1 MAETTY
7 PFLSDEWIAAAREIR
22 ARHAG
27 SEPEVVGNPI
37 RMNQVITDVPF
48 GEGTIHS
55 YLDTSTGALVLELGQ
70 LDDPDLTVTTD
81 WQTAKTVFV
90 DQDIAAATQA
100 FLQGRIKVQGD
111 MMKLM
116 TMQTAVAGSPA
127 ALEAAQELQA
137 ITA

>member
-1 MAETTY
+1 MTY

-22 ARHAG
+22 ARHAADDV
-27 SEPEVVGNPI
+27 EVPGEAI

-48 GEGTIHS
+48 GDGTVHS
-55 YLDTSTGALVLELGQ
+55 YLDTSSGALVLELGE
-70 LDDPDLTVTTD
+70 LDEPDLTVTTD
-81 WQTAKTVFV
+81 WETAKTVFI

-100 FLQGRIKVQGD
+100 FLQGRIRVQGN

-116 TMQTAVAGSPA
+116 MMQTSVAASPSA
-127 ALEAAQELQA
+127 AEAAAELQA

>member
-1 MAETTY
+1 MPAVY

-22 ARHAG
+22 ARHAAD
-27 SEPEVVGNPI
+27 EVEAPADPI

-48 GEGTIHS
+48 GEGTILS
-55 YLDTSTGALVLELGQ
+55 YLDTSSGEIVIDLGELEE
-70 LDDPDLTVTTD
+70 PDLTVTAD
-81 WQTAKTVFV
+81 WETAKTVFV

-100 FLQGRIKVQGD
+100 FLQGRIKVQGN

-116 TMQTAVAGSPA
+116 MMQTAIAGSPA
-127 ALEAAQELQA
+127 AIEAANDLKA

>member
-1 MAETTY
+1 MPAVY

-22 ARHAG
+22 ARHAAD
-27 SEPEVVGNPI
+27 EVEVPSDPI

-48 GEGTIHS
+48 GDGMILS
-55 YLDTSTGALVLELGQ
+55 YLDTSSGEIVIERGEL
-70 LDDPDLTVTTD
+70 DEPDLTVTTD
-81 WQTAKTVFV
+81 WETAKTVFV

-100 FLQGRIKVQGD
+100 FLQGRIKVQGN

-116 TMQTAVAGSPA
+116 MMQASIAGSPE
-127 ALEAAQELQA
+127 ALAAAQELKA

>member
-1 MAETTY
+1 MTY

-22 ARHAG
+22 ARHAADETTVAG
-27 SEPEVVGNPI
+27 EPI
-37 RMNQVITDVPF
+37 RMNQVITEVPF
-48 GEGTIHS
+48 GDGTIHS
-55 YLDTSTGALVLELGQ
+55 YLDTSAGVLVLELGE

-81 WQTAKTVFV
+81 WATAKTVFV

-127 ALEAAQELQA
+127 TLDAARELQA

>member
-1 MAETTY
+1 MAH
-7 PFLSDEWIAAAREIR
+7 PFLSDEWIEAAREIR

-27 SEPEVVGNPI
+27 DDVEVPDIPI

-48 GEGTIHS
+48 GDGIVHS
-55 YLDTSTGALVLELGQ
+55 YLDTSAGALVLELGE
-70 LDDPDLTVTTD
+70 LDEPDLTVTTD
-81 WQTAKTVFV
+81 WETAKTVFV

-116 TMQTAVAGSPA
+116 QMQLSVGASPA
-127 ALEAAQELQA
+127 AAAAAHELRD

>member
-1 MAETTY
+1 MPAAY

-22 ARHAG
+22 ARHATDDV
-27 SEPEVVGNPI
+27 EVPGEPI

-55 YLDTSTGALVLELGQ
+55 YLDTSSGALVLELGE
-70 LDDPDLTVTTD
+70 LDEPDLTVTTD
-81 WQTAKTVFV
+81 WETAKTVFV

-100 FLQGRIKVQGD
+100 FLQGRIKVQGN

-116 TMQTAVAGSPA
+116 TMQTSISGSPA
-127 ALEAAQELQA
+127 AVEAARELQA

>member
-1 MAETTY
+1 MPAVY

-22 ARHAG
+22 ARHAADDV
-27 SEPEVVGNPI
+27 EVPADPI

-48 GEGTIHS
+48 GDGTILS
-55 YLDTSTGALVLELGQ
+55 YLDTSSGEIVLDLGEL
-70 LDDPDLTVTTD
+70 DEPDLTVTTD
-81 WQTAKTVFV
+81 WETAKTVFV

-100 FLQGRIKVQGD
+100 FLQGRIKVQGN

-116 TMQTAVAGSPA
+116 MMQSSIAGSPA
-127 ALEAAQELQA
+127 AIEAANELKA

>member
-1 MAETTY
+1 MPAPY

-22 ARHAG
+22 ARHAAD
-27 SEPEVVGNPI
+27 EVEVAGESI

-55 YLDTSTGALVLELGQ
+55 YLDTSSGALVLELGE
-70 LDDPDLTVTTD
+70 LDEPDLTVTTD
-81 WQTAKTVFV
+81 WETAKTVFV

-100 FLQGRIKVQGD
+100 FLQGRIKVQGN

-116 TMQTAVAGSPA
+116 TMQTSMAGSPA
-127 ALEAAQELQA
+127 ALEAARELQA